1 MAEAVNL
8 EDSIIIG
15 NSVIDE
21 ERLGFAQEN
30 DSEIPKNDSIFI
42 RVNLYD
48 TFCTTILPIET
59 TTPLKEIRDSLRQKI
74 DISIQVSF
82 LNFPLIFLKY

>member
-15 NSVIDE
+15 SSVLDE

-30 DSEIPKNDSIFI
+30 DSESPKNDSIFI

-48 TFCTTILPIET
+48 TSCTTILPIET
-59 TTPLKEIRDSLRQKI
+59 TTPLKEICNSLRQKI
-74 DISIQVSF
+74 DISIQVFLPFSF
-82 LNFPLIFLKY
+82 